1 MINFIDHSL
10 VPKESQTNHGCM
22 FASSEQ
28 SPGFP
33 PCLMGARSCQGPKV
47 LAVQRAREAVTAIE
61 AVVFPLLP
69 SSGNICPL
77 IVTFHDGFPVI
88 HPFPA
93 FFLQSSRDTH
103 TFCV

>member
-61 AVVFPLLP
+61 AAVLPLMP
-69 SSGNICPL
+69 EGESIGRL
-77 IVTFHDGFPVI
+77 IVT
-88 HPFPA
+88 A
-93 FFLQSSRDTH
+93 
-103 TFCV
+103 